1 MTDKFSSHF
10 SPRCPGLSHVPLLKK
25 VGQWDKEGL
34 EWDTERDRGKPTSL
48 KTIAKQRLDRLK
60 KWDSQWDADGTEPEP
75 SGTGGGTEPQAIEDQ
90 KFLEYIE
97 QEAEKLRA
105 AAALEEWSE
114 YFEERAGIMQY
125 DGEMSR
131 TEAELRTLLEIIC
144 AYLGLHHP
152 LILEQ
157 LQTLIA
163 YARDHFD
170 QE

>member
-1 MTDKFSSHF
+1 
-10 SPRCPGLSHVPLLKK
+10 

-34 EWDTERDRGKPTSL
+34 EWDTERDREKPTSI

-75 SGTGGGTEPQAIEDQ
+75 SGTGSGTEPQPIEDQ

-97 QEAEKLRA
+97 RKAEDLRA

-131 TEAELRTLLEIIC
+131 TEAELRTLLEIIYG
-144 AYLGLHHP
+144 YLGLHHP
-152 LILEQ
+152 IILEQ
-157 LQTLIA
+157 LQPLIA
-163 YARDHFD
+163 YAHGCFD
-170 QE
+170 KE